1 MIALIFDSNTAAV
14 AFHPHINGLLH
25 THFIDHYGR
34 GNNVVCENK
43 IILHNRRC
51 IGDTVLGEATI
62 LKLYLK
68 IKTKQFQLSIRSR
81 FYPQDFHQARLEPHR
96 WGVSC
101 LQKIKVDIYRKKT
114 NQKKTHHMMRKRKG
128 ETKKKLKPCAP
139 GHWTAV
145 AVQKPLQP
153 SSIL

>member
-1 MIALIFDSNTAAV
+1 MGYFILI
-14 AFHPHINGLLH
+14 
-25 THFIDHYGR
+25 FIDHYGR

-51 IGDTVLGEATI
+51 IADTVHGEATI

-68 IKTKQFQLSIRSR
+68 IITKQFQLSIRSH
-81 FYPQDFHQARLEPHR
+81 FYLQDFHQARLEPHR
-96 WGVSC
+96 RGVSC
-101 LQKIKVDIYRKKT
+101 LQKMKRDIYRKKKS
-114 NQKKTHHMMRKRKG
+114 KKSKNHMIRKRKG
-128 ETKKKLKPCAP
+128 ETKKKLKPWAP

-145 AVQKPLQP
+145 AVLKPLQP